1 MGGWEQ
7 LKNAFVGGSPNLW
20 SYVILDAYVLLVIL
34 LENQK
39 TGSYPQ
45 RSHKRGVDPLLEIER
60 VVNIVTPEELFGI
73 RVPKLHTIIAVFR
86 V

>member
-1 MGGWEQ
+1 MGTTQ
-7 LKNAFVGGSPNLW
+7 NAFVGGSPNLW
-20 SYVILDAYVLLVIL
+20 SYVILDAYVLPVIL

-39 TGSYPQ
+39 TGSYPND
-45 RSHKRGVDPLLEIER
+45 RIKGVDPLLEIER

>member
-1 MGGWEQ
+1 MGTTQ
-7 LKNAFVGGSPNLW
+7 NAFVGGSPNLW
-20 SYVILDAYVLLVIL
+20 SYVILDAYVLLVI
-34 LENQK
+34 
-39 TGSYPQ
+39 
-45 RSHKRGVDPLLEIER
+45 KRPVAIPNDRIKGVDPLLEIER

>member
-1 MGGWEQ
+1 MGTTQ
-7 LKNAFVGGSPNLW
+7 NAFVGGSPNLW
-20 SYVILDAYVLLVIL
+20 SYVILDAYVLPVIYL
-34 LENQK
+34 K
-39 TGSYPQ
+39 I
-45 RSHKRGVDPLLEIER
+45 KRPVAIPNDRIKGVDPLLEIER